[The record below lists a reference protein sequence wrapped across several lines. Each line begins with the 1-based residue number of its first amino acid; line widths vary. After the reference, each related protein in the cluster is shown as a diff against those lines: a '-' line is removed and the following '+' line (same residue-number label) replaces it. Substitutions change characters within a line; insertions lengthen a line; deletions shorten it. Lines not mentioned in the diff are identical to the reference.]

1 MESHVR
7 TGDPGRVDIAPGCIT
22 LDGVA
27 AVAEGALV
35 QLSGNARSSVRE
47 GRALLEKRL
56 LEECQIYGVNTG
68 FGRLATTRVSDEQL
82 TRLQRNLL
90 VSHACAT
97 GRPLEDRVVRV
108 MLFLRVASLSVGRS
122 GIREEVLDLLLELL
136 NAGLLPIVPSQ
147 GSLGAS
153 GDLAPLA
160 HLALPL
166 IGEGHCREADGGN
179 GNVVS
184 GAEALERIGR
194 EPMELQA
201 KEGLALINGTQ
212 GMTAILSL
220 ALLDAKRIADAAD
233 CAAAMGVEALLG
245 TSRAFDEEL
254 IGLRPHPGAELVAKN
269 LRLLTRNSD
278 IVESHTRCD
287 KVQDAYSLRCVPQVH
302 GATRDAMEYVSAT
315 LGRELCSVTDNPLLL
330 PDGSIVSGGNFHGQP
345 VALAADH
352 LALAIA
358 ELGSISERRLERL
371 LNPDLSGLSAFLAP
385 EPGLNSGLM
394 IAQYTAA
401 SLVSENKVLVHPASA
416 DSISVSGSQEDH
428 VSMGMTAARQC
439 AEIVRN
445 TRTVIATELI
455 AASQAFHL
463 LDLSESPGEGVGEC
477 LKLIRKAVPP
487 LERDRDITADLEA
500 VVDLVD
506 TGKFS
511 AVIERLSEKS

>member
-1 MESHVR
+1 
-7 TGDPGRVDIAPGCIT
+7 
-22 LDGVA
+22 
-27 AVAEGALV
+27 
-35 QLSGNARSSVRE
+35 
-47 GRALLEKRL
+47 
-56 LEECQIYGVNTG
+56 
-68 FGRLATTRVSDEQL
+68 
-82 TRLQRNLL
+82 
-90 VSHACAT
+90 
-97 GRPLEDRVVRV
+97 
-108 MLFLRVASLSVGRS
+108 MLFLRIASLSVGRS
-122 GIREEVLDLLLELL
+122 GIREEVLHLLLELL
-136 NAGLLPIVPSQ
+136 NAGLLPVVPSQ

-166 IGEGHCREADGGN
+166 IGEGQCRESSGT
-179 GNVVS
+179 VIT
-184 GAEALERIGR
+184 GAEALARIAR

-220 ALLDAKRIADAAD
+220 ALLDGRRVADAAD

-245 TSRAFDEEL
+245 TSRAFDEGL
-254 IGLRPHPGAELVAKN
+254 IRLRPHPGAELVASN
-269 LRLLTRNSD
+269 LRLLTRNSR

-302 GATRDAMEYVSAT
+302 GATRDAMEYVSTT

-352 LALAIA
+352 LALAVA

-371 LNPDLSGLSAFLAP
+371 LNPDLSGLPAFLAP
-385 EPGLNSGLM
+385 APGLNSGLM

-439 AEIVRN
+439 SEVVRN
-445 TRTVIATELI
+445 TRTVVATELI
-455 AASQAFHL
+455 AACQAFHL
-463 LDLSESPGEGVGEC
+463 LDLGEQPGEGVVEC
-477 LKLIRKAVPP
+477 LRLVREVVPP
-487 LERDRDITADLEA
+487 LERDRDITGDLEA
-500 VVDLVD
+500 VRDLID
-506 TGKFS
+506 RGEFS
-511 AVIERLSEKS
+511 SVLERLAAKS